1 MAQKEAE
8 EKELAARAKVD
19 KDQMR
24 KKASNARNF
33 FRRLLR
39 AIVEETREEGGE
51 YGSISSEDLDKM
63 LARSEVE
70 DILGMVE
77 KMGGEGALKDKGL
90 LQITGAVSAK
100 EAVQQMH
107 EDIASGRADATGKLK
122 VSIEAVA
129 GGAAASASSA
139 ESEGAS
145 ARVWSRDEL
154 SALAKAVSKYPAG
167 LGQRWQAISNR

>member
-39 AIVEETREEGGE
+39 SIVEETSEQGGE

-77 KMGGEGALKDKGL
+77 KMGGEGALKDKAL
-90 LQITGAVSAK
+90 LQIAGADFAK
-100 EAVQQMH
+100 DAVQQMK

-122 VSIEAVA
+122 VSAEAVA
-129 GGAAASASSA
+129 GGAATSVSSA
-139 ESEGAS
+139 EGEGTS